1 MQILL
6 KNTYLLDVEKV
17 KERLNKL
24 WDRYQKILKKPTWK
38 NLNEARAI
46 LYLTGQIYCEKIAP
60 EAIER
65 RLHLLKNPMA
75 LLDFLSLVDA
85 GSKEE
90 LKENRKD
97 DELFV
102 KLEKYYRV
110 IKNFKNKFNGGKYY
124 LDEEKFIKLYN
135 SYNPDNELGIGYG
148 GKYKKDNL

>member
-6 KNTYLLDVEKV
+6 KNTYLLDIEKV
-17 KERLNKL
+17 EERLNKL

-38 NLNEARAI
+38 SLNEARAI
-46 LYLTGQIYCEKIAP
+46 LYLTGDIYCEKIVP

-65 RLHLLKNPMA
+65 RLHLLKKPMS
-75 LLDFLSLVDA
+75 LLDFLSMVDA

-90 LKENRKD
+90 LKKFRK

-102 KLEKYYRV
+102 RLEKYYII

-124 LDEEKFIKLYN
+124 LDEERFIDLYN
-135 SYNPDNELGIGYG
+135 SHNPNKKLKIGYMG
-148 GKYKKDNL
+148 RYKNKL

>member
-17 KERLNKL
+17 EERLSKL

-65 RLHLLKNPMA
+65 RLHLLAHPML
-75 LLDFLSLVDA
+75 LLDFLSMVDA

-90 LKENRKD
+90 LKKFRK

-102 KLEKYYRV
+102 KLEKYYKL

-124 LDEEKFIKLYN
+124 LDEERFIKLYN
-135 SYNPDNELGIGYG
+135 GYNPDKKLKIKYRGRYG
-148 GKYKKDNL
+148 SKIK

>member
-6 KNTYLLDVEKV
+6 KNTYLLDVEKI

-65 RLHLLKNPMA
+65 RLHLLKCPMS
-75 LLDFLSLVDA
+75 LLEFLSLVDS
-85 GSKEE
+85 GSKEK
-90 LKENRKD
+90 LKKSRKD
-97 DELFV
+97 GLFV
-102 KLEKYYRV
+102 ELEKYYKL

-124 LDEEKFIKLYN
+124 LDEERFIDLYN
-135 SYNPDNELGIGYG
+135 RYNPDKTIKIKYRGRYG
-148 GKYKKDNL
+148 SKIT